1 MKKQKGRGQRR
12 GGDKEGEG
20 TKKGRGQRRGGD
32 KEGEEWKWGLHVLF
46 VIFR

>member
-1 MKKQKGRGQRR
+1 MKKQ
-12 GGDKEGEG
+12 
-20 TKKGRGQRRGGD
+20 KGRGQRRGGD